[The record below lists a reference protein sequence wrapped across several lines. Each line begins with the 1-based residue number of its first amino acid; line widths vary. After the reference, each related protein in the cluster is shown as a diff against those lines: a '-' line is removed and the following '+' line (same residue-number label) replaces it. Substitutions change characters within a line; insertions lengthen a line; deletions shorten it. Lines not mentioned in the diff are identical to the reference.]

1 MKIIKVHWL
10 GGNLGHMVTCI
21 SHSHV
26 PTSYVPKGPHLVWP
40 FTSASIGS
48 WKFQSPLTQAHLG
61 GQSVQWLAWE
71 WESEK
76 FPKLGRDSN
85 PIVTTAVYQRLDWSW
100 HIKILLLVGWA
111 RWLQLAQANM
121 FQPYWNM
128 MGTWKISKSQFD
140 WVPPV
145 TIGAG
150 TQQVGGDLKPV
161 VTTAV
166 YQRLDWSRHIKKIIK
181 TWRTRT
187 HSSANG
193 RAGFAHTGVH
203 DKGGGFMYVK
213 FSPAAAADGAGPG
226 RQGTLKNFGHK
237 KN

>member
-1 MKIIKVHWL
+1 M
-10 GGNLGHMVTCI
+10 
-21 SHSHV
+21 
-26 PTSYVPKGPHLVWP
+26 
-40 FTSASIGS
+40 
-48 WKFQSPLTQAHLG
+48 
-61 GQSVQWLAWE
+61 
-71 WESEK
+71 
-76 FPKLGRDSN
+76 
-85 PIVTTAVYQRLDWSW
+85 
-100 HIKILLLVGWA
+100 
-111 RWLQLAQANM
+111 
-121 FQPYWNM
+121 
-128 MGTWKISKSQFD
+128 
-140 WVPPV
+140 
-145 TIGAG
+145 
-150 TQQVGGDLKPV
+150 KPV

-237 KN
+237 KNKKKLVPRFQAGRTHTPCMCGQVPVTWRRSPSSHQDESSSQGLSLNGSQHGNCSTEYDTPAGT